1 MLYKNKSNHVNIHI
15 DLCLMYEYINYIMF
29 TLFSI
34 TDKENHLSRIISI
47 ELLGLSHTYKYQVV
61 VEGINNSLISQITN
75 HNTQ

>member
-1 MLYKNKSNHVNIHI
+1 
-15 DLCLMYEYINYIMF
+15 MF
-29 TLFSI
+29 TLFTM